1 MSQAGYVPLVEVT
14 RGPIVESIH
23 FGALAVVDS
32 SGRLVA
38 SAGDPHLNSYLRSS
52 AKPFQ
57 ALPFVERGGV
67 EHFGITDRELALMC
81 ASHSGT
87 DEHIA
92 VLTGLQKK
100 VGVNESNLLCGTH
113 PISDHTMAEAL
124 HDRGEHPTP
133 NRHNCSG
140 KHTGMLAH
148 AVLRNY
154 PIDNY
159 IDLGHPVQ
167 HTIIETFA
175 PMCGLEVNDVIVGID
190 GCSVPTFAI
199 PLYNAAFG
207 MARLCDPVSLPEKR
221 AESCRNI
228 AKAMMANP
236 DMVAGP
242 ARFDTD
248 LMTAAKGTILSKAGA
263 EGYQIIG
270 VMPGVMGP
278 DSPGLGIAVKI
289 SDGDLY
295 SNIRPTFPP
304 GMGNDSRARALV
316 VLAVLQ
322 QLGVLSPELRTALTR
337 FNERPIRN
345 WRGLEVGELRAK
357 VKLQRG

>member
-23 FGALAVVDS
+23 FGALAVVDAA
-32 SGRLVA
+32 GRLIA
-38 SAGDPHLNSYLRSS
+38 SAGDPHMSSYLRSS

-87 DEHIA
+87 DEHLS

-100 VGVNESNLLCGTH
+100 IGINESDLLCGTH
-113 PISDHTMAEAL
+113 PLSDHTMADAL
-124 HDRGEHPTP
+124 HDRGEQPTP

-148 AVLRNY
+148 ARLRNY
-154 PIDNY
+154 PLTNY

-175 PMCGLEVNDVIVGID
+175 PMCGLEVGDVIVGID
-190 GCSVPTFAI
+190 GCSVPTFAV

-207 MARLCDPVSLPEKR
+207 MARLCDPDTLNAKR
-221 AESCRNI
+221 AAACRQI
-228 AKAMMANP
+228 TKAMMANP

-242 ARFDTD
+242 ARFDTEF
-248 LMTAAKGTILSKAGA
+248 MTAAKGSMLSKAGA

-270 VMPGVMGP
+270 LLPGAMGAG
-278 DSPGLGIAVKI
+278 SPALGIAVKI

-316 VLAVLQ
+316 VLAVLD
-322 QLGVLSPELRTALTR
+322 QLGALSPEMRKTLSR